1 MRELTT
7 LSNEAHA
14 RRLSAFLAT
23 EAVEAGFD
31 EENDGWII
39 WVHNEDDR
47 DTAEQILREFESD
60 PDHERYAA
68 AERKVKHVFREA
80 ERLQKQAEKQQD
92 RLKKRSGGSWWHC
105 YPATYIM
112 IGLCVLVSLVC
123 TDWNALKMGLWGPQ
137 LCNNPESRLLQKM
150 GVQTPLA
157 IPGDDGTLIP
167 VNLPVPRFPKKNL
180 TLGIVGNVLLAKTL
194 LTIEAVSVTM
204 KSGEVWRPIT
214 PIFIHYG
221 LLHILFNMMWLR
233 GMGMGIEFVRGT
245 SRFVGLC
252 LILAVTSNIG
262 QLFWSGPFFG
272 GMSGVVFGL
281 IGYVWMKGRTQP
293 TLGIGLPQ
301 QTVVFCFLWLF
312 LCMTGAFG
320 PVANAAHLVGFIM
333 GILIGARQA
342 VWKKLPFTG

>member
-7 LSNEAHA
+7 LSNETHA

-23 EAVEAGFD
+23 EAIEAGFD
-31 EENDGWII
+31 EENGVWII

-47 DTAEQILREFESD
+47 VKAEQILGEFQSD
-60 PDHERYAA
+60 PDHERYEA

-80 ERLQKQAEKQQD
+80 ERLQKQVNKQQG
-92 RLKKRSGGSWWHC
+92 RLRKRWGGSWWHC

-123 TDWNALKMGLWGPQ
+123 TDWKNVKMGAFGPQ
-137 LCNNPESRLLQKM
+137 LCNDEDSKLLANL
-150 GVQTPLA
+150 GVQTPVKFQLDGVDVLGYPRIPEFPQQNLNVRVVVSSLA
-157 IPGDDGTLIP
+157 AKAIATAGA
-167 VNLPVPRFPKKNL
+167 
-180 TLGIVGNVLLAKTL
+180 LGI
-194 LTIEAVSVTM
+194 TM
-204 KSGEVWRPIT
+204 RSGEVWRPIT

-252 LILAVTSNIG
+252 LILAATSNIA
-262 QLFWSGPFFG
+262 QLFWSGPYFG

-281 IGYVWMKGRTQP
+281 IGYVWMKGKTQP
-293 TLGIGLPQ
+293 NLGIGLPQ
-301 QTVVFCFLWLF
+301 QTVVYCFLWLL
-312 LCMTGAFG
+312 LCMTGALG
-320 PVANAAHLVGFIM
+320 PVANAAHLVGFVV
-333 GILIGARQA
+333 GILIGSRQA
-342 VWKKLPFTG
+342 IWKKILFTT